1 MKSDEQSEDE
11 KVNHPRHYTQHASKI
26 ECIELIEHLPANL
39 ANAIKYI
46 WRCGLKTTETPLT
59 DMKKARW
66 YTERERD
73 RCRLFELCGE
83 DWYSGKTKTD
93 VIWRSLARRVVEKE
107 DSDATCSK
115 FGLKQT
121 ILSQYLSNLLQLDG
135 RFLFANLLIPLNRAI
150 AELESKV

>member
-1 MKSDEQSEDE
+1 MISSESDDE

-59 DMKKARW
+59 DLKKARW

-73 RCRLFELCGE
+73 RCRLFELDGE

-107 DSDATCSK
+107 DNDATDPK
-115 FGLKQT
+115 LGLKQT
-121 ILSQYLSNLLQLDG
+121 ILSQYLSALLELDS
-135 RFLFANLLIPLNRAI
+135 RFVFADLLLLLNHAI
-150 AELESKV
+150 TELESKA